1 MAPDE
6 LIPIAQHALYVLLLV
21 LAPTVLPALIVGV
34 VVGMF
39 QAATSIN
46 EATIAFVPKLVITI
60 LCLMLFGGAIIG
72 LMMDFVTEI
81 FERIPEFAR

>member
-21 LAPTVLPALIVGV
+21 LAPAVLPALIVGV

-46 EATIAFVPKLVITI
+46 EATIAFVPKLVVTI
-60 LCLMLFGGAIIG
+60 ICMMLFGGIMLG

>member
-1 MAPDE
+1 MTPDE
-6 LIPIAQHALYVLLLV
+6 LIPMAQHALYVLLLA
-21 LAPTVLPALIVGV
+21 LAPAVLPALVVGV

-60 LCLMLFGGAIIG
+60 LCMMLFGGAVLG
-72 LMMDFVTEI
+72 LLMDFFVEV
-81 FERIPEFAR
+81 FERIPEMAR